1 MRRTPFFGFTFE
13 DLDKMLEDMLR
24 EMSSRMPEKLV
35 RERKLPDGS
44 TVRETGP
51 IIYGYSMRLGPD
63 GKPVIKEFGN
73 VRPRR
78 GGPIFGAPE
87 RSLEVMEK
95 REPLTDVIDEREV
108 IRVVAEVPGVDK
120 SDIRLRGSER
130 TLTISVDT
138 EQRKYHKE
146 VELPEEVDPES
157 AKASYRNGVLE
168 VTLKKRGKGPR
179 GRDITVG

>member
-1 MRRTPFFGFTFE
+1 MRRMPGFGFTFD
-13 DLDKMLEDMLR
+13 DLDRIMEDMLR
-24 EMSSRMPEKLV
+24 EMSSRMPDRLV

-44 TVRETGP
+44 TVREMGP
-51 IIYGYSMRLGPD
+51 IIYGYSMKVGPD
-63 GKPVIKEFGN
+63 GKPEIREFGN

-78 GGPIFGAPE
+78 GAPIFGAPE
-87 RSLEVMEK
+87 RGLEIMEK
-95 REPLTDVIDEREV
+95 REPLTDVIDERDI

-120 SDIRLRGSER
+120 SDIKLRGAER

-138 EQRKYHKE
+138 EQRKYHKA

-168 VTLKKRGKGPR
+168 VTLKKRGKELR